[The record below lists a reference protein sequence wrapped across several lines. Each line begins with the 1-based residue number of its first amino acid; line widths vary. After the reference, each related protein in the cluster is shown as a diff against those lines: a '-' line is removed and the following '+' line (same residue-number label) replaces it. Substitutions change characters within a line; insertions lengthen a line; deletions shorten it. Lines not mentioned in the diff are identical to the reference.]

1 MLHDDSLRLLLIED
15 NPGDARYIRELLRD
29 VTELTERVLDR
40 GEPEETGFDHSD
52 PVAPPELIHE
62 DRLSSG
68 LERLEA
74 GDIDA
79 VLLDLNLPDSERLDT
94 LTALRRAADTVPIIV
109 LTGMRDRE
117 TGMEAF
123 HRGADEYL
131 VKDQLNRDLLIRSI
145 YHAMVHKRDERELK
159 RQRDQLRAKTERLDE
174 FAALVAHDLRNP
186 LSVAAGELELSR
198 RTGDDRLDKV
208 AEALERMDDLIEKLL
223 GLARHGEHVE
233 NPQPVDVETE
243 ARSAWAHVETGDAAL
258 ELGDFSRGHSVA
270 ADATRLK
277 QLLENLFRNALE
289 QGNSDVT
296 VRVGPLPDGG
306 FYVEDTG
313 PGIPADNRLRVFEA
327 GYTTNPSGTGLG
339 LSIVQDI
346 AHAHGWE
353 VTVTDGS
360 DGGARFEF
368 TGVEPR

>member
-15 NPGDARYIRELLRD
+15 NPGDARYIREMLRD

-40 GEPEETGFDHSD
+40 GEPEGAEFDHSD

-68 LERLEA
+68 LERLEE
-74 GDIDA
+74 GGIDA

-94 LTALRRAADTVPIIV
+94 LTALRRATDSVPIIV

-186 LSVAAGELELSR
+186 LAVAAGELELSR
-198 RTGDDRLDKV
+198 RTGDDRLDNV
-208 AEALERMDDLIEKLL
+208 TEALERMDDLIEKLL
-223 GLARHGEHVE
+223 RLARNGTHVE

-243 ARSAWAHVETGDAAL
+243 AQNAWAYVETGDATL
-258 ELGDFSRGHSVA
+258 ELGDFSRGQEIA
-270 ADATRLK
+270 ADPTRLK

-289 QGNSDVT
+289 QGSSDVT
-296 VRVGPLPDGG
+296 VRVGPLLDG

-313 PGIPADNRLRVFEA
+313 PGIPADDRSRVFEA

-353 VTVTDGS
+353 VTVTDGD

-368 TGVEPR
+368 TGVERR